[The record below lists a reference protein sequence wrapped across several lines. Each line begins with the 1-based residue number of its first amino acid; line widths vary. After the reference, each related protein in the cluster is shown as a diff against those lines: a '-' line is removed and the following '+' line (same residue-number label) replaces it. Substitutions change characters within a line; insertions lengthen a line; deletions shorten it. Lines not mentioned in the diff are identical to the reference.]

1 MKELDLNF
9 SNMPEYLKKIQGIPE
24 ENLWKVEEF
33 RKNQLFRANVA
44 LFKFGYLRPEKELE
58 GG

>member
-1 MKELDLNF
+1 MKDLDLNF

-33 RKNQLFRANVA
+33 RQNQLFRANVA
-44 LFKFGYLRPEKELE
+44 LSNFDIFVLRKS
-58 GG
+58 